1 MTLNEI
7 KQLPNTNRLSSF
19 LKLRTLQHQFILS
32 FKLKAFIL
40 IFFNFNRKIY
50 LMLLNFVQL
59 NSIDKNECDFSYVTH
74 QYKIYIN
81 TAKLCQNR
89 VFQNKVTLFLHFF
102 LAETPF

>member
-19 LKLRTLQHQFILS
+19 QKSRTLQHQFILS
-32 FKLKAFIL
+32 FKLKAFI
-40 IFFNFNRKIY
+40 FFLNINRNIY
-50 LMLLNFVQL
+50 SMLRNFVQL

-74 QYKIYIN
+74 KYKIYIN

-102 LAETPF
+102 LTETPF